1 MNLKDLMQPK
11 MLAPLI
17 IGALI
22 RFSLAPLTE
31 HRWDMYIW
39 RLHQVFVYH
48 YHVNPF
54 WPQNIPKIFCWSYP
68 PLWLFILLLIY
79 PIFAVVSPTA
89 YPTDVNSLWRIPELN
104 THWSSLE
111 RMFESYREFA
121 PPNVPVNLP
130 LLDSIIKTP
139 IIIADVLIAILLY
152 KMIKSLSN
160 ESNARY
166 AYWAW
171 LLNPFTIC
179 ISALWG
185 MFDPIPILFVLLA
198 LHYLLNKKY
207 GKSALLLG
215 VAVSLKLYAILL
227 IPIFALVI
235 FKENKRILGAMKY
248 LLISAGFTLLMIFPT
263 FYVSA
268 LMAGQEPL
276 SLSTNLTLNLFIKRA
291 SPDWRG
297 QNVMSGLTPLVALD
311 SIIGRKSETLNF
323 NVPLSPTLMTLGLLI
338 ILAKM
343 YRQKKLSTGDI
354 ISYTTVTHFMI
365 YLTYS
370 IVNIPHLAWVLPL
383 LLIVGVEKGRLLP
396 RYFYWTI
403 SAIGI
408 LALAATADLSYFISP
423 YFIPG
428 DYLKWY
434 ILPRIPTSFV
444 TMGLL
449 GAGIGLLYFAGIALV
464 LRKS

>member
-22 RFSLAPLTE
+22 RFSLAPLAE

-68 PLWLFILLLIY
+68 PLWLFTLLLLY
-79 PIFAVVSPTA
+79 PISAIVSPTA
-89 YPTDVNSLWRIPELN
+89 YPNDVNSLWRIPDLN

-121 PPNVPVNLP
+121 PPNVPINLP
-130 LLDSIIKTP
+130 LLDFIIKTP

-152 KMIKSLSN
+152 KMIKSRSN

-185 MFDPIPILFVLLA
+185 MFDPIPILFILLS
-198 LHYLLNKKY
+198 LHYFLNKKY
-207 GKSALLLG
+207 EKSALLLS
-215 VAVSLKLYAILL
+215 VAVSLKMYAILL
-227 IPIFALVI
+227 IPIFAFVI
-235 FKENKRILGAMKY
+235 FKKNKKVLGAMKY
-248 LLISAGFTLLMIFPT
+248 LLISGGFTLLMIFPT

-276 SLSTNLTLNLFIKRA
+276 SLSTQLTLNLFIKRA

-297 QNVMSGLTPLVALD
+297 QNMIAGLTPLVALD
-311 SIIGRKSETLNF
+311 SVIGSKSQILNF
-323 NVPLSPTLMTLGLLI
+323 NVPLSPILMTLGLLI
-338 ILAKM
+338 ILIKL
-343 YRQKKLSTGDI
+343 YRQKKLSTGDV
-354 ISYTTVTHFMI
+354 ISYTAVTHLMI

-370 IVNIPHLAWVLPL
+370 VVNIPYLTWVLPL
-383 LLIVGVEKGRLLP
+383 LLIVSAEKSTSLP
-396 RYFYWTI
+396 KYFYWII

-408 LALAATADLSYFISP
+408 LALVGTADLSYFISP

-428 DYLKWY
+428 DYLEWY
-434 ILPRIPTSFV
+434 LLPRFPISDV
-444 TMGLL
+444 AMGML
-449 GAGIGLLYFAGIALV
+449 GVGIGLLYFAGIALV

>member
-11 MLAPLI
+11 MLTPLI

-22 RFSLAPLTE
+22 RFALAPLTE
-31 HRWDMYIW
+31 HRWDLYIW
-39 RLHQVFVYH
+39 RLHQVFVYQ

-68 PLWLFILLLIY
+68 PLWLFILLLLY

-89 YPTDVNSLWRIPELN
+89 YPSNVNSLWWTPDLH

-111 RMFESYREFA
+111 RMYESYRRFA
-121 PPNVPVNLP
+121 PPDVQLNLP
-130 LLDSIIKTP
+130 LLDFIIKTP
-139 IIIADVLIAILLY
+139 IIIADILIAITLY
-152 KMIKSLSN
+152 KMIKTLSN
-160 ESNARY
+160 SDNARY
-166 AYWAW
+166 AFWAW
-171 LLNPFTIC
+171 LLNPFTIF

-215 VAVSLKLYAILL
+215 VAISLKLYAILL
-227 IPIFALVI
+227 VPVFALAI
-235 FKENKRILGAMKY
+235 FKENKRILATVKY
-248 LLISAGFTLLMIFPT
+248 LLISAGFTLLMVFPT

-276 SLSTNLTLNLFIKRA
+276 SLSTELTLNLFIKRA

-297 QNVMSGLTPLVALD
+297 QNMMSGLTPLAALD
-311 SIIGRKSETLNF
+311 SIIGRKSEILNF
-323 NVPLSPTLMTLGLLI
+323 NVPLSPILMTLGLLI
-338 ILAKM
+338 ILIKL
-343 YRQKKLSTGDI
+343 YRQKKPSTGDI
-354 ISYTTVTHFMI
+354 ISYTAVTHFMI

-370 IVNIPHLAWVLPL
+370 VVNIPHLTWVLPL
-383 LLIVGVEKGRLLP
+383 LLIVSTEKNTSLP
-396 RYFYWTI
+396 KYFFWI
-403 SAIGI
+403 LSAVGI
-408 LALAATADLSYFISP
+408 LTLIGSADLSYFISP
-423 YFIPG
+423 YFMPG

-434 ILPRIPTSFV
+434 ILPRFPISDV
-444 TMGLL
+444 TIGLL
-449 GAGIGLLYFAGIALV
+449 SAGIGVLYFAGIALV

>member
-11 MLAPLI
+11 MLTPLI
-17 IGALI
+17 IGAII
-22 RFSLAPLTE
+22 RFAIAPLTE
-31 HRWDMYIW
+31 HRWDLYIW

-68 PLWLFILLLIY
+68 PLWLFILLLMY

-89 YPTDVNSLWRIPELN
+89 YPNDISSLWNPPTLN

-111 RMFESYREFA
+111 DMFESYRRFA
-121 PPNVPVNLP
+121 PPFVPVNLP
-130 LLDSIIKTP
+130 LLDFIIKAP
-139 IIIADVLIAILLY
+139 IIVADILIAILLY
-152 KMIKSLSN
+152 KMIKAHSN

-198 LHYLLNKKY
+198 LHYFLNQKY

-215 VAVSLKLYAILL
+215 VAISLKMYAILL
-227 IPIFALVI
+227 IPIFAFVI
-235 FKENKRILGAMKY
+235 FKRNKKVLGAIKY
-248 LLISAGFTLLMIFPT
+248 LLISAGFTLLMVFPT

-268 LMAGQEPL
+268 LASGQEPL
-276 SLSTNLTLNLFIKRA
+276 SLSTELTLNLFIKRA

-297 QNVMSGLTPLVALD
+297 QNMMAGLTPLVALD
-311 SIIGRKSETLNF
+311 NVIGRNSEILNF
-323 NVPLSPTLMTLGLLI
+323 NVPLSPILMTLGLIL

-343 YRQKKLSTGDI
+343 YRKKKLSTGDV
-354 ISYTTVTHFMI
+354 ISYTAVTHFMI

-383 LLIVGVEKGRLLP
+383 LLIVGAEKGSLLP
-396 RYFYWTI
+396 RYFYWII

-423 YFIPG
+423 YLIPG

-434 ILPRIPTSFV
+434 VLPRIPISDV

-449 GAGIGLLYFAGIALV
+449 GVGIGLLYFAGIAFV